1 MREGPATGLCLFLTH
16 PEVVVD
22 PSVPVAAWGLSD
34 TGRARARALAHSL
47 ADQGWELIASSRE
60 QKAIQTAQVL
70 RSVLAVPLTID
81 ELLGENDRS
90 ATGYLPPE
98 EFERTADDFFAH
110 PTASIR
116 GWETASSAQDRI
128 VSAVRRIS
136 AEAPASRIVYVAHG
150 AVGSL
155 LLSDLMR
162 VPISRELAQP
172 RQGCWFTFD
181 PITWSCTQ
189 GWHRF
194 PEA

>member
-1 MREGPATGLCLFLTH
+1 MLGLFLTH

-22 PSVPVAAWGLSD
+22 PVGPGDGVGPLRPRAGASTGLRPLPD
-34 TGRARARALAHSL
+34 RPGLGAHRLERGAEGHRDRGGPALSPGSPRG
-47 ADQGWELIASSRE
+47 DR
-60 QKAIQTAQVL
+60 
-70 RSVLAVPLTID
+70 RS
-81 ELLGENDRS
+81 LLGENDRS

-98 EFERTADDFFAH
+98 EFERTADSFFAH
-110 PTASIR
+110 PTTSIR

-128 VSAVRRIS
+128 VSTVRRIS
-136 AEAPASRIVYVAHG
+136 ADAPGRRIAYVAHG

-162 VPISRELAQP
+162 VPISRELDQP

-181 PITWSCTQ
+181 PTTWSSTQ
-189 GWHRF
+189 GWQPF